1 MELEN
6 ILYGGVQLV
15 HNFGAAAV
23 TGLPIAALWFKPPP
37 PVLRRMALLTLVAWL
52 AQSASG
58 AGFGTVSFFQ
68 EGELPQIHHLALAAL
83 CVKIACAA
91 LAVTLLTVHFLRRT
105 ASGPSVAPG
114 VAMWRGLAILGV
126 TALTS
131 AAILRWF
138 S

>member
-6 ILYGGVQLV
+6 FLYAGVQIA

-23 TGLPIAALWFKPPP
+23 TGLPIAALWLRPGPLT
-37 PVLRRMALLTLVAWL
+37 LRRMAWLTLLAWL
-52 AQSASG
+52 VQAVRG
-58 AGFGTVSFFQ
+58 VGFGTVSFFE

-83 CVKIACAA
+83 SLKIFCAA
-91 LAVTLLTVHFLRRT
+91 VAVALLAIHFARRS
-105 ASGPSVAPG
+105 AVAPS
-114 VAMWRGLAILGV
+114 AAAWRGLAILGA

-131 AAILRWF
+131 AAVLRWF

>member
-6 ILYGGVQLV
+6 ILYACVQIV

-23 TGLPIAALWFKPPP
+23 TGLPVAVLW
-37 PVLRRMALLTLVAWL
+37 LRPEQTAMLRKMAWLTLLAWL
-52 AQSASG
+52 AQGASG
-58 AGFGTVSFFQ
+58 VGFGTVSYYQ
-68 EGELPQIHHLALAAL
+68 EGQLPEIHHLALAAL
-83 CVKIACAA
+83 CVKILCA
-91 LAVTLLTVHFLRRT
+91 
-105 ASGPSVAPG
+105 
-114 VAMWRGLAILGV
+114 GLAITLLAVQLLRRNAAAPGKASWRCLAVLGV

>member
-6 ILYGGVQLV
+6 ILYGGVQVV

-23 TGLPIAALWFKPPP
+23 TGLPIAALCFKPAP

-52 AQSASG
+52 AQGASG
-58 AGFGTVSFFQ
+58 AGFGTVSFFM
-68 EGELPQIHHLALAAL
+68 EGELPQIHHLALGAL
-83 CVKIACAA
+83 IVKIACAV

-105 ASGPSVAPG
+105 ASGPG
-114 VAMWRGLAILGV
+114 VVLWRGLAILGI

-131 AAILRWF
+131 AAVLRWF

>member
-6 ILYGGVQLV
+6 FLYAGVQIA

-23 TGLPIAALWFKPPP
+23 VGLPIAALRFRPAEST
-37 PVLRRMALLTLVAWL
+37 LRRMAWLTLLAWL
-52 AQSASG
+52 VQAASG
-58 AGFGTVSFFQ
+58 AGFGTVSFFE

-83 CVKIACAA
+83 SLKIFCAA
-91 LAVTLLTVHFLRRT
+91 VAVTLLAIHFLRRG
-105 ASGPSVAPG
+105 ALGPG
-114 VAMWRGLAILGV
+114 VAAWRGLVVLGV

-131 AAILRWF
+131 AAVLRWF

>member
-6 ILYGGVQLV
+6 IFYGGVQLV

-23 TGLPIAALWFKPPP
+23 TGLPIAALCFNPAP

-58 AGFGTVSFFQ
+58 AGFGTVSFFM
-68 EGELPQIHHLALAAL
+68 EGELPQIHHLALGAL
-83 CVKIACAA
+83 IVKIACAV
-91 LAVTLLTVHFLRRT
+91 LAVTLLTVHFLWRT
-105 ASGPSVAPG
+105 ASGPG
-114 VAMWRGLAILGV
+114 VALWRGLAILGI

-131 AAILRWF
+131 AAVLRWF

>member
-6 ILYGGVQLV
+6 CLYCGVQIA

-23 TGLPIAALWFKPPP
+23 IGLPIAALWFGPAQPA
-37 PVLRRMALLTLVAWL
+37 LRKTAWLTLLAWL
-52 AQSASG
+52 LQAASG
-58 AGFGTVSFFQ
+58 VGFGTISYFQ

-91 LAVTLLTVHFLRRT
+91 LAVILLTVHFLRRD
-105 ASGPSVAPG
+105 AAGPG
-114 VAMWRGLAILGV
+114 VATWRGLTVLGV
-126 TALTS
+126 TALT
-131 AAILRWF
+131 AAAVLRWF

>member
-1 MELEN
+1 
-6 ILYGGVQLV
+6 VQLA

-23 TGLPIAALWFKPPP
+23 TRLPIAAVWFGP
-37 PVLRRMALLTLVAWL
+37 AELTLRKIAWL
-52 AQSASG
+52 TLLAWIAQALSG
-58 AGFGTVSFFQ
+58 AGFGTVSYFQ

-91 LAVTLLTVHFLRRT
+91 LAVILLTVHFLRRD
-105 ASGPSVAPG
+105 AAGPG
-114 VAMWRGLAILGV
+114 VATWRSLTVLGV

-131 AAILRWF
+131 AAVLRWF

>member
-6 ILYGGVQLV
+6 ILYSGVQIA

-23 TGLPIAALWFKPPP
+23 TGLPIAALW
-37 PVLRRMALLTLVAWL
+37 LRPAPTVARKMAWLTLLGWL
-52 AQSASG
+52 VQGASG
-58 AGFGTVSFFQ
+58 AGFGTVSFFM

-83 CVKIACAA
+83 CVKIFCAVLA
-91 LAVTLLTVHFLRRT
+91 IILLGVHFVRRTTKPGGPAWRSLAV
-105 ASGPSVAPG
+105 
-114 VAMWRGLAILGV
+114 LGV

-131 AAILRWF
+131 AAVLRWF

>member
-6 ILYGGVQLV
+6 ILYSAVQIV

-23 TGLPIAALWFKPPP
+23 TGLPVAVLWLRPGQAAI
-37 PVLRRMALLTLVAWL
+37 LRKMAWLTLLAWL
-52 AQSASG
+52 AQGASG
-58 AGFGTVSFFQ
+58 VGFGTVSYYQ
-68 EGELPQIHHLALAAL
+68 EGQLPEIHHLALAAL
-83 CVKIACAA
+83 CVKILCAL
-91 LAVTLLTVHFLRRT
+91 LAITLLAVHFLRRT
-105 ASGPSVAPG
+105 AAAPG
-114 VAMWRGLAILGV
+114 NPIWRSLAVLGV